1 MLLLKHQF
9 ALENN
14 ASNIRAPH
22 QTKKGDEMRTINAFQ
37 HLTAILFLL
46 TSLVCTEGAFAASVG
61 EATFKTRCAV
71 CHDAGL
77 EQAPGTNV
85 LIGLPH
91 SYIVNALTNGP
102 MKPMAAGLSADDIA
116 SIATYLTERK
126 KKSKGVSLPAPDVDA
141 NMCSKPGPEFK
152 IAATDWNGFSPTPD
166 NARFQKNTQINAS
179 NVANLKP
186 KWVFAYPGGGVLGA
200 PSSVGGRVF
209 IGTRIGI
216 VFALDAETGCTY
228 WHSKPGGSVKTPIV
242 VGEIKSATVGAR
254 TQFIAYY
261 GSSQGVV
268 YAVDA
273 ETGNQLWKVKPD
285 EHRLAAISGALTLV
299 DNKLYV
305 PIMTSVEGGAASNGT
320 YGCCTLRGSLI
331 ALDATTGEKLWQGY
345 TINETPKP
353 FRLNSDGTQMY
364 GPAGASVW
372 SPATLD
378 LIKGVSYVTTGQ
390 SRTDVPEDGSDAVL
404 AMKLGSGQRLWGRQF
419 TANDAWMP
427 GCNGEKPGPNC
438 PKVLGPDTDFGSP
451 AILQPLANGKRILIG
466 AQKSG
471 AVHGL
476 DPDDN
481 GKSIWQTDLSI
492 DAELPK
498 GRILRDREN
507 AGVVFGM
514 ASDGQKVYVAI
525 ADPTK
530 TKGHIPSGVYALDI
544 ATGKI
549 VWRAPGQALPSCS
562 WGAVGCAGAQRTA
575 VTIVDGV
582 VFAGSANGHMFAYD
596 VKTGA
601 VLWDYDTA
609 KTFDAVNGVPAQG
622 GAVEG
627 VTTAITADSLYLM
640 SGYGSYG
647 GGVGN
652 ALIAFSLK

>member
-14 ASNIRAPH
+14 ASSIRAPH

-37 HLTAILFLL
+37 YLTAMLFLL
-46 TSLVCTEGAFAASVG
+46 TSLVSTEYASAASVG
-61 EATFKTRCAV
+61 ETTFKTRCAV

-91 SYIVNALTNGP
+91 TYIVNALTTGA
-102 MKPMAAGLSADDIA
+102 MKPMAAGMSKDDIA
-116 SIATYLTERK
+116 AIATYLTERGK
-126 KKSKGVSLPAPDVDA
+126 NTKSVKLPAPDVDA
-141 NMCSKPGPEFK
+141 NMCTKQAPEFK
-152 IAATDWNGFSPTPD
+152 IAATDWNGFSPTTD

-209 IGTRIGI
+209 FGTRIGM

-228 WHSKPGGSVKTPIV
+228 WHSKPGGSVKTSV
-242 VGEIKSATVGAR
+242 VIGEIKSATAGGSS
-254 TQFIAYY
+254 QFVAYY
-261 GSSQGVV
+261 GNSKGIVFALD
-268 YAVDA
+268 AV
-273 ETGNQLWKVKPD
+273 TGKELWRVKPD
-285 EHRLAAISGALTLV
+285 DHPHAGITGSFHIV

-305 PIMTSVEGGAASNGT
+305 PIMTAVEGGAASNGA

-331 ALDATTGEKLWQGY
+331 ALDATTGQKLWQGY
-345 TINETPKP
+345 TITETPKP
-353 FRLNSDGTQMY
+353 FRLNADGVQMY

-372 SPATLD
+372 SPPTLD
-378 LIKGVSYVTTGQ
+378 FVKGVSYVTTGQ
-390 SRTDVPEDGSDAVL
+390 SRTDIAEDGSDSVI
-404 AMKLGSGQRLWGRQF
+404 AMDLKSGKRTWGRQF

-427 GCNGEKPGPNC
+427 GCTGDKIGPNC

-451 AILQPLANGKRILIG
+451 VILQSLANGKRILIG

-492 DAELPK
+492 DANLPK

-549 VWRAPGQALPSCS
+549 IWRAPGQALPSCS

-575 VTIVDGV
+575 VTIVEGV

-596 VKTGA
+596 AKTGA

-627 VTTAITADSLYLM
+627 VTTAITANSLYLM

-652 ALIAFSLK
+652 ALIAFSL